1 MIQLM
6 QAKGSDGLRYY
17 EKENVVV
24 SDCYAYS
31 DGEIRYVETPE
42 GEIEVHIGSDVY
54 QYNPLC
60 MYYFAD
66 GDTVKKYDRICNG
79 VINMQHVISYFG
91 NDINSIYLIFRKQL
105 YTLTD
110 GGFAKENGKTE
121 LTDLHSTQ
129 EEIIE
134 LIFRGLTSVKY
145 NPDTS
150 KIEEIEYQGTQK
162 AILSKKS
169 FYTALSF
176 GYSGKAVGR
185 ALKGEADFTGDVM
198 TETILG
204 LLLNNTLD
212 D

>member
-1 MIQLM
+1 
-6 QAKGSDGLRYY
+6 
-17 EKENVVV
+17 
-24 SDCYAYS
+24 
-31 DGEIRYVETPE
+31 
-42 GEIEVHIGSDVY
+42 
-54 QYNPLC
+54 

-66 GDTVKKYDRICNG
+66 GEQVKKYDRICNG

-105 YTLTD
+105 YELTD
-110 GGFAKENGKTE
+110 NGFTRANGKSE

-145 NPDTS
+145 NPDTA
-150 KIEEIEYQGTQK
+150 KIEEIDYQGTQK

-169 FYTALSF
+169 FYTTLSF
-176 GYSGKAVGR
+176 GHSGKAVDR

-198 TETILG
+198 TETVLG

-212 D
+212 N